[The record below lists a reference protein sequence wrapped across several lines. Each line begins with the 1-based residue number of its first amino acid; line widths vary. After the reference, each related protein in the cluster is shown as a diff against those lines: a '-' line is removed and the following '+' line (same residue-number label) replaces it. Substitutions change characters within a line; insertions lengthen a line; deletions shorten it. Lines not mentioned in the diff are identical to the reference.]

1 MTPTASNSTV
11 PCVAN
16 TNSVFAAGSDTRGGW
31 WSAVRGR
38 SQFVVNVVSN
48 AGGSS
53 LNSILQLL
61 LLLALG
67 RLLENSVYAA
77 YFTACSIIAIGEVA
91 SDFGTRLW
99 AVRRFAGSGN
109 ARQTFLD
116 CVSNKL
122 LFSLLAIAVLA
133 LLPINTLPFSA
144 LVLAVMVAT
153 TQPSSD
159 PFLWYLRGKER
170 LDIEAGLV
178 LSCRIAIVAALIGA
192 ALFDI
197 QLTTLLLAWLA
208 CNVIR
213 MLAESRLD
221 ICRPLFAATGAK
233 PLGAV
238 GTLSGRV
245 FRSGSREDF
254 RFASSSKLLTS
265 SATPVI
271 SPTGL
276 NFGNVWN
283 NVVEVAPI
291 GLSLLLAP
299 MFTQSA
305 LLFVTIYGTDTSV
318 TQFGAAFRLV
328 LAAGFVGTS
337 IVVSSFA
344 RLSKAIDG
352 DDRQACRKIIR
363 TKFLLLTAALV
374 PICVGGMLLSV
385 PVASLVAELTQKP
398 DLATAGGVM
407 VWLMPGLY
415 LSCVN
420 MGAKFTL
427 NAFGLNRQ
435 DVLAMLI
442 GFLTLVVAFQ
452 LTSLLSLPIRAALCW
467 TAGELAVLISRLT
480 FLKFQ
485 NRLQGVPTALISGA
499 LVTLVL
505 LAGSLNSVKDIS

>member
-16 TNSVFAAGSDTRGGW
+16 TNSVTATGSDTRSGW

-67 RLLENSVYAA
+67 RLLENSVYAT

-99 AVRRFAGSGN
+99 AVRRFAGSEN
-109 ARQTFLD
+109 ARQTFHD

-122 LFSLLAIAVLA
+122 LFSLLAVAVLG

-144 LVLAVMVAT
+144 LVLSVMVAT

-178 LSCRIAIVAALIGA
+178 LGCRIAIVATLIGA

-197 QLTTLLLAWLA
+197 QLTTLLLVWLA
-208 CNVIR
+208 CNVVR
-213 MLAESRLD
+213 MVAESRLD
-221 ICRPLFAATGAK
+221 ICRPLFAASDTK
-233 PLGAV
+233 PV
-238 GTLSGRV
+238 
-245 FRSGSREDF
+245 D
-254 RFASSSKLLTS
+254 
-265 SATPVI
+265 
-271 SPTGL
+271 
-276 NFGNVWN
+276 FGNVWK
-283 NVVEVAPI
+283 NVRDVAPI
-291 GLSLLLAP
+291 GVSLVLAP

-352 DDRQACRKIIR
+352 DDQQACHKIIR
-363 TKFLLLTAALV
+363 TKFLLLTVALI
-374 PICVGGMLLSV
+374 PICIGGMLLSV
-385 PVASLVAELTQKP
+385 PVATLVAELTQKP

-407 VWLMPGLY
+407 MLLMPGLY
-415 LSCVN
+415 LSCMN

-442 GFLTLVVAFQ
+442 GFVTLVVAFQ
-452 LTSLLSLPIRAALCW
+452 LTPLLSLPIRAALCW

-480 FLKFQ
+480 FLKVQ
-485 NRLQGVPTALISGA
+485 NRLQGVPIALIGGA

-505 LAGSLNSVKDIS
+505 LAGSLHSNF